1 MVMVILHS
9 IIILQRLNILRFVEW
24 NYKKNMRRSYK
35 NTLIICQEK
44 ECVCE
49 LLIVAQN
56 SYP

>member
-9 IIILQRLNILRFVEW
+9 IITLQRLNILRFVEQ

-44 ECVCE
+44 ESVCE
-49 LLIVAQN
+49 LLIVVKN
-56 SYP
+56 SCL